1 MLANRSKADKFKIL
15 AWSVYDLANTLYAIN
30 IISLYFALWA
40 INEKGADDAM
50 YGNVHSISMFVVFLI
65 APILGSL
72 SDKLNRRMPFLIFTT
87 ASCGFMT
94 LFLGNNE
101 VIISL
106 IIFGIA
112 NILFQSS
119 LIFYD
124 ALLPSIAGEGN
135 VGKVG
140 GIGIGIG
147 YLGSFIGI
155 GLGVFFL
162 DNVGYEGI
170 FRLTAVLYF
179 LFAIPCFIFVR
190 DVDPNKIKIS
200 FDIARDALKQ
210 TLNTIL
216 KASRI
221 RELRAFLIARLFYV
235 DAINTLSLFTGI
247 YVTNDIGLTQYEVQW
262 ALLMAIGASMVS
274 ALFWGYMVDRFGP
287 RMILKICLA
296 IWVVVFILIYS
307 IPVFDLP
314 ILYFWIAI
322 NLGGIAMGG
331 TWSADR
337 PYLII
342 LAPPDLLG
350 GFFGLYSM
358 IGRFASVVGPFMWGL
373 TSHTL
378 GLGRPVSVL
387 VLLSFIVFAFFLVT
401 KYGRDPRHAKQ

>member
-1 MLANRSKADKFKIL
+1 MLVNRSKTDKVKIL

-94 LFLGNNE
+94 LFLGNDE

-147 YLGSFIGI
+147 YLGSFVGI

-162 DNVGYEGI
+162 DDVGYEGI

-190 DVDPNKIKIS
+190 DADPNKIKVS
-200 FDIARDALKQ
+200 FDIVRDALRQ
-210 TLNTIL
+210 TLITIK
-216 KASRI
+216 KASKI

-235 DAINTLSLFTGI
+235 DAINTLSLFTGV

-287 RMILKICLA
+287 RMILKICLS

-322 NLGGIAMGG
+322 NLGGVAMGA

-342 LAPPDLLG
+342 LAPPELLG

-387 VLLSFIVFAFFLVT
+387 VLLSFILFAFFLVT
-401 KYGRDPRHAKQ
+401 KYGRDPRDAKQ

>member
-1 MLANRSKADKFKIL
+1 MLANRSKMDKLRIF
-15 AWSVYDLANTLYAIN
+15 AWSVYDLSNTLYAIN
-30 IISLYFALWA
+30 IISLYFALWV

-87 ASCGFMT
+87 VLCSFMT
-94 LFLGNNE
+94 LFLGNND
-101 VIISL
+101 ILISL
-106 IIFGIA
+106 VIFGIA
-112 NILFQSS
+112 NVLFQSS

-124 ALLPSIAGEGN
+124 AILPSIAGEGN

-162 DNVGYEGI
+162 DDVGYEGI
-170 FRLTAVLYF
+170 FRLTAILY
-179 LFAIPCFIFVR
+179 LIFAIPCFIFIR
-190 DVDPNKIKIS
+190 DTGVNRIKIS
-200 FDIARDALKQ
+200 FKIIRDVLRQ
-210 TLNTIL
+210 TLVTIT

-274 ALFWGYMVDRFGP
+274 ALIWGYLVDYFGP
-287 RMILKICLA
+287 RMILKISLA
-296 IWVVVFILIYS
+296 IWVIVFVLIYS
-307 IPVFDLP
+307 IPIFDLP

-337 PYLII
+337 PYLIL
-342 LAPPDLLG
+342 LAPKELLG

-358 IGRFASVVGPFMWGL
+358 IGRFASVIGPFMWGL

-387 VLLSFIVFAFFLVT
+387 VLLSFIVFAFLLIT
-401 KYGRDPRHAKQ
+401 KYGRDPRHAKA

>member
-1 MLANRSKADKFKIL
+1 MDKLRII
-15 AWSVYDLANTLYAIN
+15 AWSLYDLANTLYAIN

-40 INEKGADDAM
+40 INEMGADDAM
-50 YGNVHSISMFVVFLI
+50 YGNVHSASMFVVFLI

-72 SDKLNRRMPFLIFTT
+72 SDKLNRRMPFLILTT
-87 ASCGFMT
+87 ALCGVMT
-94 LFLGNNE
+94 LFLGNND
-101 VIISL
+101 VMISL
-106 IIFGIA
+106 MIFGVA
-112 NILFQSS
+112 NILFQSG

-135 VGKVG
+135 IGKVG

-155 GLGVFFL
+155 GLGVSFL
-162 DNVGYEGI
+162 DDVGYEGI
-170 FRLTAVLYF
+170 FRLTAILYF
-179 LFAIPCFIFVR
+179 IFAIPCFIFVR
-190 DVDPNKIKIS
+190 DRNPNKIKFS
-200 FDIARDALKQ
+200 FNIIREALSQ
-210 TLNTIL
+210 TLVTIS
-216 KASRI
+216 KASKI

-287 RMILKICLA
+287 RMILKICLTM
-296 IWVVVFILIYS
+296 WVAVFILIYS

-314 ILYFWIAI
+314 IVYFWVAI

-342 LAPPDLLG
+342 LAPKELLG
-350 GFFGLYSM
+350 GFFGIYSM

-387 VLLSFIVFAFFLVT
+387 VLLSFIVFAFFLIT
-401 KYGRDPRHAKQ
+401 RYGRDPRNAKA